1 MSIQKRESYF
11 GTTIPLGVSHRSK
24 MPQSFFQ
31 KRINHKRFIRI
42 YMKIKDKIYD
52 RGRGVAR
59 MIFALRIREGI
70 VGMVV

>member
-1 MSIQKRESYF
+1 
-11 GTTIPLGVSHRSK
+11 
-24 MPQSFFQ
+24 
-31 KRINHKRFIRI
+31 
-42 YMKIKDKIYD
+42 MKIKDKIYD